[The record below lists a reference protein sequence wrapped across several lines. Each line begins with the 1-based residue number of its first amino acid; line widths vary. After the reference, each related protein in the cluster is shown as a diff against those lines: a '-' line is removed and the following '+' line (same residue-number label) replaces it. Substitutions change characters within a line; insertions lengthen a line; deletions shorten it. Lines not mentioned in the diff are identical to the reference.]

1 MNAPTKEQSSSRS
14 FGSPALDR
22 RTLLG
27 IGGAVGLAA
36 LAGCSAAAT
45 AGTPTGSTAGTS
57 SSSSSGNT
65 QLSAGTYTATFSSSG
80 GGDGPGGGGGGSQQL
95 SGAYLVNGISA
106 TIDGGTWA
114 STTADQNVFLV
125 VNGGSLT
132 ITNATITKS
141 GDSSNEDACNFYG
154 LNSAI
159 LVVDDGSSASLTDC
173 TITTDADGANAVFA
187 AASGAITIDGI
198 TIRTSKDSSRG
209 LDATYTGTVTAKDV
223 DITTA
228 GAHCACLAT
237 DRGNGTITVTGESR
251 LASSGDGSPLVY
263 STGDIS
269 VAGATGTATGAQTM
283 VIEGK
288 NKISVDGCTFDTS
301 GTTGMMVYQS
311 FSGDAAD
318 SDATAEKASLVIK
331 DSSVTSTT
339 AKPMIYVTN
348 TTCQIEVTSSKLTH
362 PASTPLLS
370 LAEDRWGTSGSNGGH
385 AAVTFTDCT
394 VKGALEA
401 DASSSATV
409 TLKSGHLTG
418 GTSGDVEVTKDTSST
433 WSH

>member
-1 MNAPTKEQSSSRS
+1 MNAPVNDQSTSRP
-14 FGSPALDR
+14 FGSPALDH

-36 LAGCSAAAT
+36 LVGCSAAAT
-45 AGTPTGSTAGTS
+45 ADSA
-57 SSSSSGNT
+57 SSGMSGSAASGDT
-65 QLSAGTYTATFSSSG
+65 ELSAGTYTATFGSSG
-80 GGDGPGGGGGGSQQL
+80 GGGGPGGDSGGSQEL
-95 SGAYLVNGISA
+95 SGAYLVNGIAA

-141 GDSSNEDACNFYG
+141 GDSSNEEACNFYG

-159 LVVDDGSSASLTDC
+159 LVVDDGSSATLTDC

-187 AASGAITIDGI
+187 AASGVIAIDGI

-237 DRGNGTITVTGESR
+237 DRGNGTITVTGESK

-269 VAGATGTATGAQTM
+269 VTGATGAATGAQTM

-288 NKISVDGCTFDTS
+288 NKITVDSCTFSTS

-318 SDATAEKASLVIK
+318 SDATAEKASLVIR
-331 DSSVTSTT
+331 DSTITSTT

-362 PASTPLLS
+362 TASTPLLS

-385 AAVTFTDCT
+385 AVVTLTDCT
-394 VKGALEA
+394 VTGSLEA
-401 DASSSATV
+401 GASSSATV
-409 TLKSGHLTG
+409 TLMASRLTG

>member
-80 GGDGPGGGGGGSQQL
+80 GGDGPGGG
-95 SGAYLVNGISA
+95 
-106 TIDGGTWA
+106 
-114 STTADQNVFLV
+114 
-125 VNGGSLT
+125 
-132 ITNATITKS
+132 
-141 GDSSNEDACNFYG
+141 
-154 LNSAI
+154 
-159 LVVDDGSSASLTDC
+159 
-173 TITTDADGANAVFA
+173 VFA

-331 DSSVTSTT
+331 DSSITSTT